1 MKIIFNSRFKLLYY
15 IKKVFYRLLIMPGL
29 KESLGKCGKNV
40 YIFEHSYI
48 KPFCNIYI
56 GDDCSIGRN
65 ATFLSTKAKIII
77 KNGVMMG
84 PNVTIITGNH
94 RTDLIGKRMIDVTEK
109 EKNINDDE
117 DVIIEEDVWIGT
129 NVTILKGVKIER
141 GAVIAAGS
149 VVTKNVE
156 QYSIYA
162 GIPAKK
168 IKYRFT
174 EKQLEEHKKILKEL
188 SN

>member
-1 MKIIFNSRFKLLYY
+1 MKIIFNSIFKLLYY

-29 KESLGKCGKNV
+29 KASLGKCGKNV

-84 PNVTIITGNH
+84 PNVSIYTKNH
-94 RTDLIGKRMIDVTEK
+94 KTSLEKPMIFQGFEEAK
-109 EKNINDDE
+109 K
-117 DVIIEEDVWIGT
+117 VIIKDDVWIGS
-129 NVTILKGVKIER
+129 NVIILPGVTIES
-141 GAVIAAGS
+141 GAIIGAGS
-149 VVTKNVE
+149 VVTKDVLKNTIV
-156 QYSIYA
+156 A
-162 GIPAKK
+162 GNPAKV
-168 IKYRFT
+168 IKER
-174 EKQLEEHKKILKEL
+174 K
-188 SN
+188 